1 MLTKTVTIL
10 NQRGLHARASAK
22 FVKLAEVFEA
32 DITVRKDDTV
42 VSGCS
47 IMGLMM
53 LAATTGSK
61 VELTTSG
68 PAADDA
74 MAALEE
80 LVANKFDED

>member
-1 MLTKTVTIL
+1 
-10 NQRGLHARASAK
+10 
-22 FVKLAEVFEA
+22 
-32 DITVRKDDTV
+32 
-42 VSGCS
+42 
-47 IMGLMM
+47 MM

-61 VELTTSG
+61 VELTASG